1 MDIDI
6 DIEKRYSIN
15 ELIDYH
21 YDDQLK
27 KYKKYRSNNYY
38 DSLESGIPLY
48 NEKENY
54 NDKYKKKHSKS
65 MYLKKITS
73 SIIYIFGL
81 GLYIYQ
87 IFNYHK
93 QINYITK
100 QPFGILYGYFLI
112 IYPVIFS
119 LSIVFMNIMYNK
131 RKQLFVYDI
140 AILSIIIS
148 SLLLFYKNYF
158 YGKYLIIQII
168 TLVGSLPFIIT
179 YICIP
184 ILKIIY
190 LLIM

>member
-73 SIIYIFGL
+73 SIIYILGL

-87 IFNYHK
+87 IINFNN
-93 QINYITK
+93 QINYIIK
-100 QPFGILYGYFLI
+100 QPFGLLYGYFLI
-112 IYPVIFS
+112 AYPIIFS